1 MRGVGVEGPWSRGR
15 GLLTRAG
22 TGLLREVGPAA
33 QGAASRGLGLVSAGA
48 AAAGTPFTLH
58 HRRMT
63 AGTVGVHYR
72 DHELLEVI

>member
-1 MRGVGVEGPWSRGR
+1 MGGVGVEGPWSRGR

-22 TGLLREVGPAA
+22 PACPA
-33 QGAASRGLGLVSAGA
+33 RWARLPRARPPTDWVWFQLA

>member
-1 MRGVGVEGPWSRGR
+1 MGGVGVEGPWSRGR

-22 TGLLREVGPAA
+22 TGLLCEVGPAA
-33 QGAASRGLGLVSAGA
+33 QGAASADWVWFQLA